1 MQQVKNKID
10 IPFITI
16 CLNQTVKNDSHNLTW
31 SATIQILG
39 ISVLTIALL
48 CILYMVARKRVISKS
63 KDMIKAPVIMGR
75 YKRNIVTLSQTIG
88 IFLSVITSALLTV
101 LLTIVTNDTNWHLIE
116 LCLISIFA
124 VYILYLY
131 VTGDN
136 YLGISAK
143 TSVFYIR
150 TPDIVPRRDLMSM
163 SISQGPVQNP
173 VNHNNVIFVRP
184 IYEIV

>member
-1 MQQVKNKID
+1 
-10 IPFITI
+10 
-16 CLNQTVKNDSHNLTW
+16 
-31 SATIQILG
+31 
-39 ISVLTIALL
+39 
-48 CILYMVARKRVISKS
+48 MVARKRVISKS

-163 SISQGPVQNP
+163 SISQGPVQKP